1 MESQNNG
8 SVEVNFDGL
17 VGPTHNFAGLSFGNV
32 ASSQHGGRTSS
43 PRQAALQGL
52 EKMKALV
59 AMGMKQ
65 GILPPHER
73 PHLPTLKKLGFQGKD
88 EPAILAS
95 AAGLA
100 PNLLASVSSAS
111 NMWVANAATVSPFA
125 DAADGRTHFTPANLI
140 SMPHRSIE
148 PPITSKILKAIFKG
162 DSYAHHSALPRTPA
176 FSDEGAANHTRF
188 CSQYGER
195 GVEFFV
201 YGVSAKSTSTG
212 PKKYPARQ
220 TREAFEAI
228 ARSHQLDTKNSV
240 FAQQNPEAIDAGVFH
255 NDVISVGNR
264 DLLFFHEK
272 AFLDTDKV
280 KSDLDRAMGV
290 HEMSYIEVPSASVS
304 LDDAVTSYLFNSQL
318 LSVPN
323 TEGSVMVVP
332 SECAVNVAV
341 KSYLDEL
348 EKSQVG
354 VNKVVYY
361 DLGQSMSNGGGPAC
375 LRLRVVMSPEQI
387 KTMQARVLLNDDLIA
402 DLEAWINSNYRDEL
416 HPDDLADPSLLAE
429 SRKAL
434 DELTSILKLGSIYE
448 FQTA

>member
-1 MESQNNG
+1 MESQNKGN
-8 SVEVNFDGL
+8 VEVNFDGL

>member
-1 MESQNNG
+1 MGLQNKD

-32 ASSQHGGRTSS
+32 ASSQHGGRISS
-43 PRQAALQGL
+43 PKQAALQGL

-59 AMGMKQ
+59 AMGLKQ
-65 GILPPHER
+65 AILPPHER
-73 PHLPTLKKLGFQGKD
+73 PHLPSLKKLGFHGRD
-88 EPAILAS
+88 EAEVIAS
-95 AAGLA
+95 AAALA

-140 SMPHRSIE
+140 SMTHRSIE
-148 PPITSKILKAIFKG
+148 PPVTSKILKAIFKG
-162 DSYAHHSALPRTPA
+162 ESYAHHSPLPATPA
-176 FSDEGAANHTRF
+176 LSDEGAANHTRF
-188 CSQYGER
+188 CSEYGEP

-201 YGVSAKSTSTG
+201 YGVSAKHIGSG

-228 ARSHQLDTKNSV
+228 ARSHQLEPRNSV

-272 AFLDTDKV
+272 AFLNTGEV
-280 KSDLDRAMGV
+280 KTDLDRAMGSRG
-290 HEMSYIEVPSASVS
+290 MNYIEVPSASVS
-304 LDDAVTSYLFNSQL
+304 LEDAVTSYLFNSQL

-323 TEGSVMVVP
+323 TDGSVMVVP
-332 SECAVNVAV
+332 AECAANMAV
-341 KSYLDEL
+341 KNYLDEL
-348 EKSQVG
+348 EGSQIG

-375 LRLRVVMSPEQI
+375 LRLRVVMNPEQI
-387 KTMQARVLLNDDLIA
+387 KTMQARVFLDDDLIA

-434 DELTSILKLGSIYE
+434 DELTTLLNLGSIYE
-448 FQTA
+448 FQTV

>member
-1 MESQNNG
+1 MTLQNKG

-43 PRQAALQGL
+43 PKQAALQGL

-59 AMGMKQ
+59 AMGMTQ
-65 GILPPHER
+65 AILPPHER
-73 PHLPTLKKLGFQGKD
+73 PHLPSLRKLGFQGND
-88 EPAILAS
+88 DAAVLAS
-95 AAGLA
+95 AAALA

-111 NMWVANAATVSPFA
+111 TMWVANAATVSPFA

-140 SMPHRSIE
+140 SMTHRSIE
-148 PPITSKILKAIFKG
+148 PQVTSKILKAIFKG
-162 DSYAHHSALPRTPA
+162 ESYAHHSPLPATPA

-188 CSQYGER
+188 CSQYGDP

-201 YGVSAKSTSTG
+201 YGVSAKSISSG

-228 ARSHQLDTKNSV
+228 ARSHQLDPKNSV

-264 DLLFFHEK
+264 ELLFFHEK
-272 AFLDTDKV
+272 AFLNTQEV
-280 KSDLDRAMGV
+280 KTDLDKAMGSRG
-290 HEMSYIEVPSASVS
+290 MSYIEVPSASVS
-304 LDDAVTSYLFNSQL
+304 LEDAVASYLFNSQL

-323 TEGSVMVVP
+323 IEGSVMVVP
-332 SECAVNVAV
+332 SECATNVAV
-341 KSYLDEL
+341 KNYLDEL
-348 EKSQVG
+348 EASQVG

-361 DLGQSMSNGGGPAC
+361 DVGQSMSNGGGPAC

-387 KTMQARVLLNDDLIA
+387 KSMQARVFLDDELIA

-416 HPDDLADPSLLAE
+416 HPKDLADPNLLTE
-429 SRKAL
+429 SRTAL
-434 DELTSILKLGSIYE
+434 DELTTIMNLGSIYE
-448 FQTA
+448 FQTT

>member
-1 MESQNNG
+1 MALQNKG

-43 PRQAALQGL
+43 PKQAALQGL
-52 EKMKALV
+52 QKMKALV
-59 AMGMKQ
+59 AMGLKQ
-65 GILPPHER
+65 AILPPHER
-73 PHLPTLKKLGFQGKD
+73 PHLPSLRKLGFQGKD
-88 EPAILAS
+88 ESAVLAS
-95 AAGLA
+95 AAALA

-111 NMWVANAATVSPFA
+111 TMWVANAATVSPFA

-140 SMPHRSIE
+140 SMTHRSIE
-148 PPITSKILKAIFKG
+148 PQVTSKILKAIFKG
-162 DSYAHHSALPRTPA
+162 ESYMHHSPLPATPA

-188 CSQYGER
+188 CSQYGEP

-201 YGVSAKSTSTG
+201 YGVSAKSISSG

-228 ARSHQLDTKNSV
+228 ARSHQLDPKNCV
-240 FAQQNPEAIDAGVFH
+240 FAQQNPDAIDAGVFH

-264 DLLFFHEK
+264 ELLFFHEK
-272 AFLDTDKV
+272 AFLNTDEV
-280 KSDLDRAMGV
+280 KTDLDKAMGSRD
-290 HEMSYIEVPSASVS
+290 MSYIEVPSAAVS
-304 LDDAVTSYLFNSQL
+304 LEDAVTSYLFNSQL

-332 SECAVNVAV
+332 SECAANVAV

-348 EKSQVG
+348 EASQLG

-387 KTMQARVLLNDDLIA
+387 KAMQARVFLDDELIA
-402 DLEAWINSNYRDEL
+402 DLEAWINANYRDEL
-416 HPDDLADPSLLAE
+416 HPDDLADPNLLVE

-434 DELTSILKLGSIYE
+434 DELTTILNLGSIYE
-448 FQTA
+448 FQTV

>member
-1 MESQNNG
+1 MESQNKG

-341 KSYLDEL
+341 KCYLDEL

>member
-1 MESQNNG
+1 MELQNKG

-59 AMGMKQ
+59 AMGLKQ
-65 GILPPHER
+65 AILPPHER
-73 PHLPTLKKLGFQGKD
+73 PHLPSLKKLGFQGKD
-88 EPAILAS
+88 EAAVIAS
-95 AAGLA
+95 AAALA

-125 DAADGRTHFTPANLI
+125 DSADGRTHFTPANLI
-140 SMPHRSIE
+140 SMTHRSIE
-148 PPITSKILKAIFKG
+148 APVTSKILKAIFKG
-162 DSYAHHSALPRTPA
+162 ESYAHHSPLPATPA

-188 CSQYGER
+188 CSEYGEP

-201 YGVSAKSTSTG
+201 YGVSAKHSSSG

-228 ARSHQLDTKNSV
+228 ARSHQLDLRNSV

-264 DLLFFHEK
+264 NLLFFHEK
-272 AFLDTDKV
+272 AFLNTDEIKT
-280 KSDLDRAMGV
+280 DLDKAMGGRG
-290 HEMSYIEVPSASVS
+290 MSYIEVPSASVS
-304 LDDAVTSYLFNSQL
+304 LEDAVTSYLFNSQL

-323 TEGSVMVVP
+323 TDGSVMVVP
-332 SECAVNVAV
+332 SECAANVAV
-341 KSYLDEL
+341 KRYLDDL
-348 EKSQVG
+348 EASQIG
-354 VNKVVYY
+354 INKVVYY

-375 LRLRVVMSPEQI
+375 LRLRVVMNPEQI
-387 KTMQARVLLNDDLIA
+387 RAMQARVFLDDDLIA

-416 HPDDLADPSLLAE
+416 HPDDLADPGLLTE

-434 DELTSILKLGSIYE
+434 DELTTLLNLGSIYE
-448 FQTA
+448 FQTV

>member
-1 MESQNNG
+1 MASQNKG

-375 LRLRVVMSPEQI
+375 LSLRVVMSPEQI

>member
-1 MESQNNG
+1 MTLQNKG

-43 PRQAALQGL
+43 PKQAALQGL

-59 AMGMKQ
+59 AMGMTQ
-65 GILPPHER
+65 AILPPHER
-73 PHLPTLKKLGFQGKD
+73 PHLPSLRKLGFQGND
-88 EPAILAS
+88 DATVLAS
-95 AAGLA
+95 AAALA

-111 NMWVANAATVSPFA
+111 TMWVANAATVSPFA

-140 SMPHRSIE
+140 SMTHRSIE
-148 PPITSKILKAIFKG
+148 PQVTSKILKAIFKG
-162 DSYAHHSALPRTPA
+162 ESYAHHSPLPATPA

-188 CSQYGER
+188 CSQYGDP

-201 YGVSAKSTSTG
+201 YGVSAKSISSG

-228 ARSHQLDTKNSV
+228 ARSHQLDPKNSV

-264 DLLFFHEK
+264 ELLFFHEK
-272 AFLDTDKV
+272 AFLNTQEV
-280 KSDLDRAMGV
+280 KTDLDKAMGSRG
-290 HEMSYIEVPSASVS
+290 MSYIEVPSASVS
-304 LDDAVTSYLFNSQL
+304 LEDAVASYLFNSQL

-323 TEGSVMVVP
+323 IEGSVMVVP
-332 SECAVNVAV
+332 SECATNVAV
-341 KSYLDEL
+341 KNYLDEL
-348 EKSQVG
+348 EASQVG

-361 DLGQSMSNGGGPAC
+361 DVGQSMSNGGGPAC

-387 KTMQARVLLNDDLIA
+387 KSMQARVFLDDELIA

-416 HPDDLADPSLLAE
+416 HPKDLADPNLLIE
-429 SRKAL
+429 SRTAL
-434 DELTSILKLGSIYE
+434 DELTTIMNLGSIYE
-448 FQTA
+448 FQTT

>member
-1 MESQNNG
+1 
-8 SVEVNFDGL
+8 
-17 VGPTHNFAGLSFGNV
+17 
-32 ASSQHGGRTSS
+32 
-43 PRQAALQGL
+43 
-52 EKMKALV
+52 
-59 AMGMKQ
+59 
-65 GILPPHER
+65 
-73 PHLPTLKKLGFQGKD
+73 
-88 EPAILAS
+88 
-95 AAGLA
+95 
-100 PNLLASVSSAS
+100 
-111 NMWVANAATVSPFA
+111 
-125 DAADGRTHFTPANLI
+125 
-140 SMPHRSIE
+140 MPHRSIE

>member
-1 MESQNNG
+1 MESQNKG

-88 EPAILAS
+88 EAAILAS
-95 AAGLA
+95 AADLA

-148 PPITSKILKAIFKG
+148 APITSKILKEIFKG
-162 DSYAHHSALPRTPA
+162 DSYAHHSALPGTPA

-201 YGVSAKSTSTG
+201 YGVSAKSISLG

-280 KSDLDRAMGV
+280 KNDLDTAMGA
-290 HEMSYIEVPSASVS
+290 HEMNYIEVPSASVS
-304 LDDAVTSYLFNSQL
+304 LHDAVTSYLFNSQL

-332 SECAVNVAV
+332 SECAANAGV

-348 EKSQVG
+348 ERSQVG

-387 KTMQARVLLNDDLIA
+387 TTMQARVLLDDELIA

-416 HPDDLADPSLLAE
+416 HSDDLSDPSLLAE

-448 FQTA
+448 FQSV

>member
-1 MESQNNG
+1 MASQNKG

>member
-1 MESQNNG
+1 MESQNKG

-290 HEMSYIEVPSASVS
+290 HEMSYI
-304 LDDAVTSYLFNSQL
+304 
-318 LSVPN
+318 
-323 TEGSVMVVP
+323 
-332 SECAVNVAV
+332 
-341 KSYLDEL
+341 
-348 EKSQVG
+348 
-354 VNKVVYY
+354 
-361 DLGQSMSNGGGPAC
+361 
-375 LRLRVVMSPEQI
+375 
-387 KTMQARVLLNDDLIA
+387 
-402 DLEAWINSNYRDEL
+402 
-416 HPDDLADPSLLAE
+416 
-429 SRKAL
+429 
-434 DELTSILKLGSIYE
+434 
-448 FQTA
+448 

>member
-1 MESQNNG
+1 MTLQNKG

-43 PRQAALQGL
+43 PKQAALQGL

-59 AMGMKQ
+59 AMGMTQ
-65 GILPPHER
+65 AILPPHER
-73 PHLPTLKKLGFQGKD
+73 PHLPSLRKLGFQGND
-88 EPAILAS
+88 DATVLAS
-95 AAGLA
+95 AAALA

-111 NMWVANAATVSPFA
+111 TMWVANAATVSPFA

-140 SMPHRSIE
+140 SMTHRSIE
-148 PPITSKILKAIFKG
+148 PQVTSKILKAIFKG
-162 DSYAHHSALPRTPA
+162 ESYAHHSPLPATPA

-188 CSQYGER
+188 CSHYGDP

-201 YGVSAKSTSTG
+201 YGVSAKSISSG

-228 ARSHQLDTKNSV
+228 ARSHQLDPKNSV

-264 DLLFFHEK
+264 ELLFFHEK
-272 AFLDTDKV
+272 AFLNTQEV
-280 KSDLDRAMGV
+280 KTDLDKAMGSRG
-290 HEMSYIEVPSASVS
+290 MSYIEVPSASVS
-304 LDDAVTSYLFNSQL
+304 LEDAVASYLFNSQL

-323 TEGSVMVVP
+323 IEGSVMVVP
-332 SECAVNVAV
+332 SECATNVAV
-341 KSYLDEL
+341 KNYLDEL
-348 EKSQVG
+348 EASQVG

-361 DLGQSMSNGGGPAC
+361 DVGQSMSNGGGPAC

-387 KTMQARVLLNDDLIA
+387 KSMQARVFLDDELIA

-416 HPDDLADPSLLAE
+416 DPKDLADPNLLIE
-429 SRKAL
+429 SRTAL
-434 DELTSILKLGSIYE
+434 DELTTIMNLGSIYE
-448 FQTA
+448 FQTT

>member
-1 MESQNNG
+1 MASQNKG

-264 DLLFFHEK
+264 DLLFFHEN

>member
-1 MESQNNG
+1 MESQNKG

-95 AAGLA
+95 AADLA

>member
-1 MESQNNG
+1 MESQNKG

-375 LRLRVVMSPEQI
+375 LSLRVVMSPEQI

>member
-1 MESQNNG
+1 MALQKKG

-32 ASSQHGGRTSS
+32 ASRQHGGRTAS
-43 PRQAALQGL
+43 PKKAALQGL

-65 GILPPHER
+65 AILPPHER
-73 PHLPTLKKLGFQGKD
+73 PHLPSLRKLGFQGKD
-88 EPAILAS
+88 EAAILAS
-95 AAGLA
+95 AAALA

-111 NMWVANAATVSPFA
+111 NMWVANAATVSPFP

-140 SMPHRSIE
+140 SMTHRSIE
-148 PPITSKILKAIFKG
+148 PQMTAKILKAIFKG
-162 DSYAHHSALPRTPA
+162 DSYAHHCPLPATPA
-176 FSDEGAANHTRF
+176 FSDEGAANHTRL
-188 CSQYGER
+188 CSEYGES

-201 YGVSAKSTSTG
+201 YGVSARSSRLG

-228 ARSHQLDTKNSV
+228 ARSHQLDPKNSV
-240 FAQQNPEAIDAGVFH
+240 FAQQNPQAIDAGVFH

-264 DLLFFHEK
+264 ELLFFHEK
-272 AFLDTDKV
+272 AFLNTDEV
-280 KSDLDRAMGV
+280 KRDLDKAMGAGS
-290 HEMSYIEVPSASVS
+290 MSYIEVPSASVS
-304 LDDAVTSYLFNSQL
+304 LEDAVTSYLFNSQL

-323 TEGSVMVVP
+323 TEGSVMIVP
-332 SECAVNVAV
+332 AECAANAAV

-348 EKSQVG
+348 EASQAG

-387 KTMQARVLLNDDLIA
+387 KAMQARVFLDDELIA
-402 DLEAWINSNYRDEL
+402 DLEAWINGNYRDEL
-416 HPDDLADPSLLAE
+416 HPDDLADPSLLIE
-429 SRKAL
+429 SRTAL
-434 DELTSILKLGSIYE
+434 DELTSILNLGSIYE

>member
-1 MESQNNG
+1 MESQNKG